1 MAWNRRAKEAIFR
14 RFLHAKEEFFA
25 DFVTFLHA
33 SLEHFFAIFIVA
45 SPTQMSK
52 VPLLFL
58 IVHSAVVDELFARYL
73 KIGRTSWI
81 LKIFVVFNYFMHFS
95 ESNLILKKIFIKW
108 IFAML
113 QKAWNKQKVETILI
127 HLVSWVLSKFIVSK
141 NNYIL
146 Y

>member
-14 RFLHAKEEFFA
+14 RFLPLFCMLKRN
-25 DFVTFLHA
+25 FLQIL
-33 SLEHFFAIFIVA
+33 SLFCMLLWNIF
-45 SPTQMSK
+45 S
-52 VPLLFL
+52 LFL
-58 IVHSAVVDELFARYL
+58 LLLALLRCQKFFWLCTVVDELFARYL

-113 QKAWNKQKVETILI
+113 QKASNKQKVETILI